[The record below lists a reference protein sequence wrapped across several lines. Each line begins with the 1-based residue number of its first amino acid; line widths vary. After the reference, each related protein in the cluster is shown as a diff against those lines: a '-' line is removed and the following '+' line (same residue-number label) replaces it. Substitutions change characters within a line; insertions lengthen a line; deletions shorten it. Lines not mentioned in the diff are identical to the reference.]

1 MESTPPGHEAAVWGE
16 WILVL
21 TVEEVSM
28 DNDPL
33 QDKVTAFTKMP
44 IGVIHLHSII
54 HHAASH
60 VLIKRSRVCHKKKNR
75 MKNRSDCSPPSPQS
89 KLNEACKGME

>member
-1 MESTPPGHEAAVWGE
+1 MG

-44 IGVIHLHSII
+44 VGVIHLHSII

-60 VLIKRSRVCHKKKNR
+60 VLIKRSRVCHKKEQDEEQQVR
-75 MKNRSDCSPPSPQS
+75 LLSAFSTIQT
-89 KLNEACKGME
+89 E

>member
-44 IGVIHLHSII
+44 VGVIHLHSII

-60 VLIKRSRVCHKKKNR
+60 VLIKRSRVCHKKEQDEEQQVR
-75 MKNRSDCSPPSPQS
+75 LLSAFSTIQT
-89 KLNEACKGME
+89 E